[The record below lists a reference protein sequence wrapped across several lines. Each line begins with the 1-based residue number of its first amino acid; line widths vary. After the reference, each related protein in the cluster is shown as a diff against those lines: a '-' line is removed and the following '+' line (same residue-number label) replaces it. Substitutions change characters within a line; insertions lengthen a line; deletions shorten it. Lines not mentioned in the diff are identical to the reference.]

1 MCREQTV
8 YGEGGEALR
17 DEVWGGS
24 GDTEF
29 VTLLANAKIPNLGNS
44 LVVQWLGLHAFT
56 AEGLD
61 SIPGLGTKIPQVH
74 CAAEKTKANGTGVT
88 VSILQRALL

>member
-1 MCREQTV
+1 M
-8 YGEGGEALR
+8 YGEGGEALG

-56 AEGLD
+56 AEGLG
-61 SIPGLGTKIPQVH
+61 SIPGQRTKIPQ
-74 CAAEKTKANGTGVT
+74 AASRGQKKNKIPDFTLRDTGNF
-88 VSILQRALL
+88 QQLLSTGM